1 MNVRFKIIFLSICLT
16 CSLPAS
22 SQDINFSQFYE
33 LPLLRNPAFAGLFK
47 GDFRVTAAFRDQW
60 RSVTTPYVSQ
70 ALSIDTKFSVKES
83 SDNYIAI
90 GLQITNDIAGDSRL
104 GKTQFLPVITFHK
117 SLNSENDTYLS
128 LGFMGG
134 FVQQRFDITKLAFDD
149 QFVNGAYSSTHP
161 TNQSFAKTSLT
172 YLDGGIG
179 LAFSSVF
186 ADNVMYYVG
195 GSYFHFGRPK
205 VAFGKDQDIKLNEK
219 LMINAGMSVPTG
231 DNDQV
236 ILYADFFTQG
246 GNRQSQG
253 GFMYKHDFLQ
263 DDDDAVSIS
272 AGSFFRWN
280 DAVIPVVKFDL
291 YNLAFGITYDV
302 NISKLNIAS
311 KMRGGLEATLSYRTF
326 LNIKNSSLD
335 KLRCPVTF

>member
-1 MNVRFKIIFLSICLT
+1 MYPRFKFFFLCLCLACCLSAT
-16 CSLPAS
+16 

-47 GDFRVTAAFRDQW
+47 GDLRVTAAFRDQW
-60 RSVTTPYVSQ
+60 RSITTPYVSQ
-70 ALSIDTKFSVKES
+70 ALSIDTKFSVREA

-104 GKTQFLPVITFHK
+104 GKTQFLPVLTFHK

-134 FVQQRFDITKLAFDD
+134 FVQQRFDITKLSFED
-149 QFVNGAYSSTHP
+149 QFVNGAYSSTNP
-161 TNQSFAKTSLT
+161 TNQSFSKTNLT
-172 YLDGGIG
+172 YLDGGVG

-186 ADNVMYYVG
+186 AENVMYYIG

-205 VAFGKDQDIKLNEK
+205 VAFGKDQDIKLNQK
-219 LMINAGMSVPTG
+219 IMINGGMSIPTS
-231 DNDQV
+231 DNDLV
-236 ILYADFFTQG
+236 VLYADLFTQG
-246 GNRQSQG
+246 GNRQIQG
-253 GFMYKHDFLQ
+253 GFMYKHDLLQ
-263 DDDDAVSIS
+263 YEDESISLS
-272 AGSFFRWN
+272 AGSFIRWD
-280 DAVIPVVKFDL
+280 DAVIPVIKFDL
-291 YNLAFGITYDV
+291 YNLAFGITYDI
-302 NISKLNIAS
+302 NISKLNTAS
-311 KMRGGLEATLSYRTF
+311 KMRGGLEVTLSYRSF